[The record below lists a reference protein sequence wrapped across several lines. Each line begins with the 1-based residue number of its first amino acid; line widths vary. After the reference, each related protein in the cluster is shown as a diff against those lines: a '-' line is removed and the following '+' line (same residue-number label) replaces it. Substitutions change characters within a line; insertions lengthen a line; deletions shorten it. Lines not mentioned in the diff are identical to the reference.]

1 MEVYEKAYAKINLTL
16 NVLGKREDGYHD
28 LLMIMTPIS
37 LMDKLIIEDSHCDD
51 VSCNIVEL
59 NGSNNI
65 VFKTIEK
72 IKSLYDIDRSVKVTV
87 NKKIPIGA
95 GLGGGSADCAATLRG
110 LNKLWDL
117 NLSLAE
123 LADIGLE
130 LGADVPFCVYNRQA
144 VVSGIGEQ
152 IKFIDGLSSYVV
164 LVNPN
169 EQVSTK
175 RIFENTELNY
185 IKKHIEQHIS
195 LFRENDI
202 SSLKK
207 ILFND
212 LQDITLS
219 ISSECRRIYEIIND
233 VDDSFLMTGSGSTF
247 FSIYNNYNKANKIAE
262 ILSKKGINS
271 TVATIIC
278 NNC

>member
-37 LMDKLIIEDSHCDD
+37 LMDELIIEDSHCDD
-51 VSCNIVEL
+51 VSCNIDEL
-59 NGSNNI
+59 NGRNNI
-65 VFKTIEK
+65 VFKTIET
-72 IKSLYDIDRSVKVTV
+72 IKSSYDIDRSVKVTV

-110 LNKLWDL
+110 LNKLWEL
-117 NLSLAE
+117 NLSLDE

-175 RIFENTELNY
+175 RIFESTDLNY
-185 IKKHIEQHIS
+185 IKKHIDQHIS

-219 ISSECRRIYEIIND
+219 ISSECRKIYEIIND

-247 FSIYNNYNKANKIAE
+247 FSIYSNYNKANKIAE

-271 TVATIIC
+271 IVATIMC